1 MFRNHLL
8 CTYVSTRMNGNN
20 NNNNNDDNISDDN
33 SYNKNNDMTVILS
46 FLEIIM
52 SLHYKLIQQ

>member
-1 MFRNHLL
+1 
-8 CTYVSTRMNGNN
+8 MNGNN